1 MELLDIHPLTAGVTG
16 TIVAVVLSLFVPPT
30 VALGVGAVAVVA
42 VVRSVDGYRQYAW
55 AGTVFALL
63 IAPLLLWVP
72 TASSAYE
79 RTVFLSLV
87 GFGLASLGLLLA
99 RIAVRAV
106 AGRAL
111 YRVTDEETR
120 ERASQFT
127 AAIGATVTLA
137 WSVFAAQERIARSG
151 IVGMLAPVTA
161 LLDVAG
167 ISVEITGFWIL
178 TRGIDMVLLVFVGSV
193 LVGFHTLSSWH
204 AFFHLRRT
212 DTAQAV
218 GRQTKQAASTATET
232 SRDLASKARKSGET
246 ADTADAAN
254 TTETA
259 SGQPGKARQ
268 RSPDIRSNDPGSAG
282 EGDTNHRELPVSS
295 DDRSAPTGL
304 LGRLSGLVGSR
315 GGPHDGNRE
324 EQRPTRP
331 PEHDHSTRQNTET
344 APRDPQNDDG
354 SRSTG
359 TPNGSTSRSAGPQ
372 SEEPP
377 ESQGQSARYCTDC
390 GAELEPDTQTCP
402 ACQTTVDST

>member
-1 MELLDIHPLTAGVTG
+1 MEQFDTHPLTAGVTG
-16 TIVAVVLSLFVPPT
+16 TIVAVFLSLFAPPT
-30 VALGVGAVAVVA
+30 VALGVGAVGVVT

-63 IAPLLLWVP
+63 IAPLFLWVP

-87 GFGLASLGLLLA
+87 GFGLASLGLLLV
-99 RIAVRAV
+99 RIAVRAA

-111 YRVTDEETR
+111 YRVTDKETR
-120 ERASQFT
+120 ERANQFT

-137 WSVFAAQERIARSG
+137 WGVFAAQERIARSG
-151 IVGMLAPVTA
+151 IVGILAPVTV

-167 ISVEITGFWIL
+167 ISVEIAGFWIL
-178 TRGIDMVLLVFVGSV
+178 TQGIDLVLLVFVGTV

-212 DTAQAV
+212 NTAQAV

-232 SRDLASKARKSGET
+232 SRDLASKARNSGET
-246 ADTADAAN
+246 ADAADVAN

-259 SGQPGKARQ
+259 SGQSDKARQ
-268 RSPDIRSNDPGSAG
+268 QSPDTQSSDPRSAG
-282 EGDTNHRELPVSS
+282 ESDTNHRELPVSS

-315 GGPHDGNRE
+315 GGPHDRNRE

-331 PEHDHSTRQNTET
+331 PEHDPGPQQNTGT
-344 APRDPQNDDG
+344 APRPDSQNDDG
-354 SRSTG
+354 SRG
-359 TPNGSTSRSAGPQ
+359 TDPQ

-377 ESQGQSARYCTDC
+377 ESRRGSARYCTDC